1 MSSLG
6 SIVFRARRRGAIN
19 GRLFNDRHGHS
30 RDKALHQIVQAQAHR
45 VAQIVAMA
53 AEVIVSLRVGRD
65 EIVLAEIV
73 VSVSGHVDE
82 HVDTL
87 RRLAET
93 SEERQR
99 PLVLLRVEVEER
111 HGYEAEL
118 LHFVTDLRQA
128 CVDVHR
134 ADVFVLLVALPRWA
148 VARYVVRVTDY

>member
-1 MSSLG
+1 
-6 SIVFRARRRGAIN
+6 
-19 GRLFNDRHGHS
+19 
-30 RDKALHQIVQAQAHR
+30 
-45 VAQIVAMA
+45 MA

-73 VSVSGHVDE
+73 VSVSGHVAD
-82 HVDTL
+82 HVDAV

-118 LHFVTDLRQA
+118 FHFVTDLRQA

-134 ADVFVLLVALPRWA
+134 ADVFVLIVALA
-148 VARYVVRVTDY
+148 